1 MILILTVCWN
11 NHVKIWIDLVI
22 ILSTSLAEL
31 NPALIPVSLYI
42 HMPWCVR
49 KCPYCDFNSH
59 AVPEGKL
66 SLELEQEYL
75 HALVEDFKTQV
86 DFAQGRAIH
95 SVFIG
100 GGTPSLISAPGY
112 QWLFTQLQ
120 AIIPFEADCEIT
132 LEANPGTVEHDPF
145 AGYLAAGINRL
156 SLGVQSFNTEHLK
169 RLGRIHSNE
178 DALFAIGLAHEAGFQ
193 RINVDLMHGLPEQT
207 LEQALNDLKLAVEHG
222 ATHIS
227 WYQLTIE
234 PNTVFFRTQPVLP
247 LDEVLEDIQEQGE
260 RYLKAQG
267 FVNYEVSAWRK
278 ELSSAHSLN
287 YWQFGDYLAIGAG
300 AHGKV
305 TRPDGVYR
313 FQKTRLPKDYLA
325 KVPAEHL
332 QLKRIEESELPFEF
346 MMNALRL
353 NNGVDTKL
361 YSERTGLSVEH
372 LNGLLDS
379 LRQRHLMVE
388 DISRIACTEQG
399 HIFLNSVLEEFL

>member
-1 MILILTVCWN
+1 M
-11 NHVKIWIDLVI
+11 K
-22 ILSTSLAEL
+22 
-31 NPALIPVSLYI
+31 PLIPADIPLSLYI

-59 AVPEGKL
+59 AVPDGKL
-66 SLELEQEYL
+66 SLDLEQEYL
-75 HALVEDFKTQV
+75 QALVEDFKTQTQ
-86 DFAQGRAIH
+86 FAQGRKIH

-100 GGTPSLISAPGY
+100 GGTPSLISAQGY

-120 AIIPFEADCEIT
+120 ALIAFEDGCEIT

-145 AGYLAAGINRL
+145 ADYLAAGINRL
-156 SLGVQSFNTEHLK
+156 SIGVQSFNTGHLQK
-169 RLGRIHSNE
+169 LGRIHSND
-178 DALFAIGLAHEAGFQ
+178 DAISAIALAREAGFQ

-207 LEQALNDLKLAVEHG
+207 LEQALQDLKLAVEHG

-234 PNTVFFRTQPVLP
+234 PNTVFFRTQPILP
-247 LDEVLEDIQEQGE
+247 VDDVLEEIQAQGE
-260 RYLKAQG
+260 AYLTAQG

-278 ELSSAHSLN
+278 ELPSAHNLN

-305 TRPDGVYR
+305 TLPEGVYR

-332 QLKRIEESELPFEF
+332 QFKAISAEELPFEF

-353 NNGVDTKL
+353 NDGVDAKL
-361 YSERTGLSVEH
+361 YAARTGLN
-372 LNGLLDS
+372 LADMQDILGT
-379 LRQRHLMVE
+379 LRQRQLLQN
-388 DISRIACTEQG
+388 DPNRLACTEQG
-399 HIFLNSVLEEFL
+399 HVFLNSVLEAFL

>member
-1 MILILTVCWN
+1 M
-11 NHVKIWIDLVI
+11 
-22 ILSTSLAEL
+22 AEL
-31 NPALIPVSLYI
+31 NPAAVPLSLYI

-59 AVPEGKL
+59 AVPDGQL

-75 HALVEDFKTQV
+75 RALVEDFKTQV
-86 DFAQGRAIH
+86 DFAQGRQIH

-100 GGTPSLISAPGY
+100 GGTPSLISALGY
-112 QWLFTQLQ
+112 QWLFDQLK
-120 AIIPFEADCEIT
+120 AVIPFAEGCEIT

-145 AGYLAAGINRL
+145 AGYLQAGINRL
-156 SLGVQSFNTEHLK
+156 SIGVQSFNTEHLK

-178 DALFAIGLAHEAGFQ
+178 DAISAIGLAREAGFQ

-207 LEQALNDLKLAVEHG
+207 LEQALHDLKLAVEQG

-234 PNTVFFRTQPVLP
+234 PNTVFFRTQPILP
-247 LDEVLEDIQEQGE
+247 VDEVLEDIQEQGE
-260 RYLKAQG
+260 LYLKAQG
-267 FVNYEVSAWRK
+267 FINYEVSAWRK
-278 ELSSAHSLN
+278 ELPSAHNLN

-305 TRPDGVYR
+305 TQPDGVYR

-325 KVPAEHL
+325 EVPAEHL
-332 QLKRIEESELPFEF
+332 QFKRIEDADMPFEF

-353 NNGVDTKL
+353 NQGVEAKL
-361 YSERTGLSVEH
+361 YAERTGLSLDTLQE
-372 LNGLLDS
+372 LLSS
-379 LRQRHLMVE
+379 LRDRKLMV
-388 DISRIACTEQG
+388 DDQDRLSCTEQG

>member
-1 MILILTVCWN
+1 M
-11 NHVKIWIDLVI
+11 
-22 ILSTSLAEL
+22 AEL
-31 NPALIPVSLYI
+31 NPALVPLSLYI

-59 AVPEGKL
+59 AVPDGKL
-66 SLELEQEYL
+66 SLDLEQEYL
-75 HALVEDFKTQV
+75 QALVEDFKTQL
-86 DFAQGRAIH
+86 DFAQGRKIH

-100 GGTPSLISAPGY
+100 GGTPSLISAKGY
-112 QWLFTQLQ
+112 AWLFSQLK
-120 AIIPFEADCEIT
+120 ALIAFESGCEIT

-156 SLGVQSFNTEHLK
+156 SIGVQSFNTEHLK
-169 RLGRIHSNE
+169 KLGRIHSND
-178 DALFAIGLAHEAGFQ
+178 DAINAIHLAREAGFE
-193 RINVDLMHGLPEQT
+193 RVNVDLMHGLSEQT
-207 LEQALNDLKLAVEHG
+207 LEQALNDLKLAVENG
-222 ATHIS
+222 ATHVS

-247 LDEVLEDIQEQGE
+247 VDDVLEDIQEQGE
-260 RYLKAQG
+260 AYLKANG

-278 ELSSAHSLN
+278 EKPSAHNLN

-305 TRPDGVYR
+305 TQPDGVYR

-332 QLKRIEESELPFEF
+332 QFKRIEDEDMPFEF

-353 NNGVDTKL
+353 NDGVEAKL
-361 YSERTGLSVEH
+361 YHERTGLSLEG
-372 LNGLLDS
+372 LNELLTS
-379 LRQRHLMVE
+379 LRSRKLMVE
-388 DISRIACTEQG
+388 DQNRLSCTEQG
-399 HIFLNSVLEEFL
+399 HVFLNSVLEEFL

>member
-1 MILILTVCWN
+1 LT
-11 NHVKIWIDLVI
+11 D
-22 ILSTSLAEL
+22 L
-31 NPALIPVSLYI
+31 NPAAIPLSLYI

-59 AVPEGKL
+59 AVPDGKL
-66 SLELEQEYL
+66 SLDLEQEYL

-86 DFAQGRAIH
+86 DFAQGRQIH

-100 GGTPSLISAPGY
+100 GGTPSLISAQGY
-112 QWLFTQLQ
+112 QWLFNQLK
-120 AIIPFEADCEIT
+120 ALLPFEEGCEIT

-156 SLGVQSFNTEHLK
+156 SIGVQSFNTEHLK
-169 RLGRIHSNE
+169 KLGRIHSNE
-178 DALFAIGLAHEAGFQ
+178 DAISAIAHAKEAGFK

-207 LEQALNDLKLAVEHG
+207 LEQALNDLKLAVENG

-234 PNTVFFRTQPVLP
+234 PNTVFFRTQPILP
-247 LDEVLEDIQEQGE
+247 VDEVLEEIQEQGE
-260 RYLKAQG
+260 AYLKAQG
-267 FVNYEVSAWRK
+267 FINYEVSAWRK
-278 ELSSAHSLN
+278 ELPSAHNLN
-287 YWQFGDYLAIGAG
+287 YWQFGDYLSIGAG

-305 TRPDGVYR
+305 TQADGVYR

-332 QLKRIEESELPFEF
+332 QFKRIEAEDMPFEF

-353 NNGVDTKL
+353 NNGVAAKL
-361 YSERTGLSVEH
+361 YAERTGLSLEG
-372 LNGLLDS
+372 LNALLTS
-379 LRQRHLMVE
+379 LRQRKLMVE
-388 DISRIACTEQG
+388 DPERLACTEQG
-399 HIFLNSVLEEFL
+399 HVFLNSVLEEFL

>member
-1 MILILTVCWN
+1 M
-11 NHVKIWIDLVI
+11 K
-22 ILSTSLAEL
+22 
-31 NPALIPVSLYI
+31 PLIPTDIPLSLYI

-59 AVPEGKL
+59 AVPDGKL
-66 SLELEQEYL
+66 SLDLEQEYL
-75 HALVEDFKTQV
+75 QALLEDFKTQTQ
-86 DFAQGRAIH
+86 FAQARKIH

-100 GGTPSLISAPGY
+100 GGTPSLISAQGY

-120 AIIPFEADCEIT
+120 ALIAFEDGCEIT

-145 AGYLAAGINRL
+145 ADYLAAGINRL
-156 SLGVQSFNTEHLK
+156 SIGVQSFNTAHLQK
-169 RLGRIHSNE
+169 LGRIHSND
-178 DALFAIGLAHEAGFQ
+178 DAISAIALAREAGFQ

-207 LEQALNDLKLAVEHG
+207 LEQALQDLKLAVEHG

-234 PNTVFFRTQPVLP
+234 PNTVFFRTQPILP
-247 LDEVLEDIQEQGE
+247 VDDVLEEIQAQGE
-260 RYLKAQG
+260 AYLTAQG

-278 ELSSAHSLN
+278 ELPSAHNLN

-305 TRPDGVYR
+305 TLPDGVYR

-332 QLKRIEESELPFEF
+332 QFKAISAEELPFEF

-353 NNGVDTKL
+353 NDGVDAKL
-361 YSERTGLSVEH
+361 YAARTGLN
-372 LNGLLDS
+372 LADMQDILGT
-379 LRQRHLMVE
+379 LRQRQLLQ
-388 DISRIACTEQG
+388 DDPNRLACTEQG
-399 HIFLNSVLEEFL
+399 HVFLNSVLEAFL